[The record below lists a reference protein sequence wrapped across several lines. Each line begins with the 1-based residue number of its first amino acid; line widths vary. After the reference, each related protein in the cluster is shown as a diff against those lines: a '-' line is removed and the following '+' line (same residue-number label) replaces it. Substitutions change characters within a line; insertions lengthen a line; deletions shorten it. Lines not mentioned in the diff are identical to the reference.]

1 MIVAT
6 PGTAQAVDWVVNV
19 DDTGFEFIA
28 AGGMIEY
35 TLDVDNYSFSKAL
48 VTRITI
54 AVPAGTTLTG
64 IKAGATIAGC
74 APLPSVGPSSV
85 ICNVP
90 SLVSNGQASLVALV
104 ETTQDDVILFGVTV
118 ANPGGV
124 DTAPPR
130 NNSFVEETTVTERS
144 DIGIELT
151 IPAIAASG
159 SIIEVL
165 LTATNLGPNTADEF
179 TVEFPIPAGLS
190 LVSAPP
196 GCVLTARTYSCLVTG
211 PVAVNGSVA
220 LSFDAQVGVAAG
232 SNIIA
237 TTSVGGVT
245 PGDPII
251 DNNTDDGTLIVTS
264 GTDLTVSISR
274 TPSGTILTGDPV
286 EFTISS
292 ADTGDVPNAIE
303 ITHTV
308 PTNYTIDSISAPGW
322 FDVQVGNQLTFTRA
336 SGTVAGFDIDLGDIV
351 IGTTTLSPGA
361 PVSTIEISASGP
373 AESILINNTDSATV
387 TIDNPVIGPAGQQ
400 KRAGSRAAR
409 CRQRQ

>member
-1 MIVAT
+1 M
-6 PGTAQAVDWVVNV
+6 
-19 DDTGFEFIA
+19 
-28 AGGMIEY
+28 
-35 TLDVDNYSFSKAL
+35 
-48 VTRITI
+48 
-54 AVPAGTTLTG
+54 
-64 IKAGATIAGC
+64 
-74 APLPSVGPSSV
+74 
-85 ICNVP
+85 
-90 SLVSNGQASLVALV
+90 VALV

-124 DTAPPR
+124 DTAPPG

-159 SIIEVL
+159 SIIGVL
-165 LTATNLGPNTADEF
+165 LAATNLGPNTADEF

-190 LVSAPP
+190 IVSAPP

-245 PGDPII
+245 PGDDIV
-251 DNNTDDGTLIVTS
+251 DNNTDDGGLNVTS

-292 ADTGDVPNAIE
+292 ADTGEVPNAIE
-303 ITHTV
+303 ITQTV
-308 PTNYTIDSISAPGW
+308 PANYTIIKITAPGW
-322 FDVQVGNQLTFTRA
+322 FVVQVGNQLTFTRA
-336 SGTVAGFDIDLGDIV
+336 SGTVAWFDIDLGDIV

-361 PVSTIEISASGP
+361 PVSTVEISASGP
-373 AESILINNTDSATV
+373 AESILTNNTDSATV
-387 TIDNPVIGPAGQQ
+387 TIDNPVVDLRANKSGPVPALVVVGNANDFVISTTNIGNAAFFGTILMTDTIPAGLDVDSIASAPWTCTPLALFAGPQAVPCELVYTAGAPLAP
-400 KRAGSRAAR
+400 RAQTPEVTFGTTHL
-409 CRQRQ
+409 